1 MSPINAIIGSA
12 VMQGE
17 GGGAAMMGGGA
28 GAAAGGGESGDFDMF
43 GGIDPEM
50 DPELAMAI
58 RVSTEEARAE
68 EEARVRATQEVGCG
82 AVLSNGNLLHCTNR
96 LLPRP
101 RRRAGSPGRGRLG
114 LRTRRR
120 RTRRR

>member
-1 MSPINAIIGSA
+1 MVVPPGVSPINAIMGSA

-17 GGGAAMMGGGA
+17 GGGAAMMGGA
-28 GAAAGGGESGDFDMF
+28 GAVGMGVGGGDFDMF

-68 EEARVRATQEVGCG
+68 EEARVRATQEVVTL
-82 AVLSNGNLLHCTNR
+82 ASLV
-96 LLPRP
+96 
-101 RRRAGSPGRGRLG
+101 
-114 LRTRRR
+114 
-120 RTRRR
+120 